1 MWEDLPV
8 TWSGPAGCHHGAMSR
23 ANRAVF
29 RMPAASA
36 AIPLV
41 AVLCV
46 TPLAT
51 VGGGWWALYAIPV
64 IAAVYIVV
72 TRTTAD
78 GAQVSAHS
86 LLGAKRMTWS
96 DMDGLEL
103 RDARWTVAVGKDGR
117 RLPLP
122 MVRPRDLPRLAAAS
136 GGSLNLDPQ
145 ASGDQ
150 NAGAADSAAEGAVAD
165 PGAVPGAAADA
176 DSSTSDGSRPRDDT
190 DDDDTDDTVV
200 DRDGASLAADTPEDV
215 RHRALIVEINDDTAA
230 DEERR
235 SVTADAQGT
244 RQAGPAD

>member
-1 MWEDLPV
+1 MP
-8 TWSGPAGCHHGAMSR
+8 R
-23 ANRAVF
+23 ANRAAF

-78 GAQVSAHS
+78 GAQVTAHS

-136 GGSLNLDPQ
+136 GGSLNLGEQAAGENDADATDGADDAVAVDDADPPTGGGSQ
-145 ASGDQ
+145 SGDVTDEAAVRRDGSAHEADIPAQ
-150 NAGAADSAAEGAVAD
+150 DTADSEG
-165 PGAVPGAAADA
+165 
-176 DSSTSDGSRPRDDT
+176 DT
-190 DDDDTDDTVV
+190 D
-200 DRDGASLAADTPEDV
+200 
-215 RHRALIVEINDDTAA
+215 
-230 DEERR
+230 RR
-235 SVTADAQGT
+235 SVTADAPGAG
-244 RQAGPAD
+244 QARSAD